1 MTPRHS
7 LSPGKTTF
15 YGSAA
20 AVVLLLLG
28 CAQDITNN
36 ACFDSPGVITANG
49 KAVDMGGTV
58 TFETTLGTPDCYP
71 GIEGSG
77 GRASGD

>member
-1 MTPRHS
+1 MTSRHS
-7 LSPGKTTF
+7 LSPCKAIF
-15 YGSAA
+15 LRSRR
-20 AVVLLLLG
+20 VVLLLLG
-28 CAQDITNN
+28 CAQDVTNN
-36 ACFDSPGVITANG
+36 ACFDSPGLITADG

-58 TFETTLGTPDCYP
+58 TFETTLSTPDCYP